1 MQEVLAV
8 RKEPKLE
15 YAFHSEYVNDNGT
28 YRFLTD
34 EELHEKSKLCI
45 EYSKE
50 IFKQAG
56 NVVSSYIKIGHYLC
70 KIKSGR
76 LYQWVKTKSERYD
89 DIVDFAQKVFGFSK
103 STTYNVMDIYMK
115 FTMDG
120 KLTDSFAKY
129 SYSQLVELLKVD
141 ADKRTFFE
149 PEMSVRDM
157 QDLRK
162 GWDKYGAPENVLETT
177 WRKELVRVLDL
188 AATEGIEAKKQS
200 KLEKTQG
207 LLSMLNGQS
216 LEGTQESQES
226 QEDVSVVFNETGM
239 KGRTVFSLPTGLPSH
254 MYTKNFKF
262 SNDKERKDFI
272 SLDSAK
278 KWPLY
283 IEIPELKMEF
293 RKVEFKNGA
302 SIIAQFG
309 SRYSWNYKENK
320 DTYWDGYFFRLHLQC
335 EEKPEFDCA
344 GTTATHIVEW
354 LSKHKDEI

>member
-34 EELHEKSKLCI
+34 EELHEKTKLCI

-56 NVVSSYIKIGHYLC
+56 NVVSSYIKIGYYLC
-70 KIKSGR
+70 KIKSQR

-120 KLTDSFAKY
+120 KLTDSYAKY

-162 GWDKYGAPENVLETT
+162 GWDKYGAPENVSETT

-200 KLEKTQG
+200 TAEKTQG
-207 LLSMLNGQS
+207 LLTMLSGQP
-216 LEGTQESQES
+216 LVETSQAEKS
-226 QEDVSVVFNETGM
+226 VAPTVELQEDVPERGEILTPFRCERMT
-239 KGRTVFSLPTGLPSH
+239 KSLS
-254 MYTKNFKF
+254 FA
-262 SNDKERKDFI
+262 NDNERKEFL
-272 SLDSAK
+272 SRTSAAS
-278 KWPLY
+278 WPLY
-283 IEIPELKMEF
+283 LDIPALQVQY
-293 RKVEFKNGA
+293 RKIEFKNGA
-302 SIIAQFG
+302 SIIAEFG
-309 SRYSWNYKENK
+309 GTYSYDSRQNKER
-320 DTYWDGYFFRLHLQC
+320 YREGFFFRLHLQC
-335 EEKPEFDCA
+335 EEKPDYDCLGLA
-344 GTTATHIVEW
+344 PTYIIDW
-354 LSKHKDEI
+354 LKKHKDEI